1 MRAMPQCLAGVM
13 TVSGALATQLIVL
26 LLLICPASSPP
37 LDPLAPK
44 YDTRCR
50 TNIIMNWFKKEGLT
64 SPCTSHCCLGHFN
77 TWSGNTHNCSA
88 AQVTITAAQVTLS
101 GSNNTHSGLRTHNCS
116 VNITAAH
123 NTCSGRMFAKF
134 LKLLSWVGLW
144 RAPMVVLNDNA
155 PAINLT
161 TTPTQMVDMTA
172 RFMDVLVDN
181 FVSEDRQK
189 VSYLALEQSTFYK
202 RNFDEFGSLLK
213 KVDPLQMN
221 DTERSPQST
230 LSVTD
235 FWQRYYYKV
244 GRYTLHLDDM
254 EHGILSCPPLTWYDS
269 SHLDQELDDALR
281 GFCNKGVK
289 AVSDSTLLINS
300 IFDWFRVTLLSP
312 RPSLSGGWRTVLT
325 IRHQ

>member
-1 MRAMPQCLAGVM
+1 
-13 TVSGALATQLIVL
+13 
-26 LLLICPASSPP
+26 
-37 LDPLAPK
+37 
-44 YDTRCR
+44 
-50 TNIIMNWFKKEGLT
+50 
-64 SPCTSHCCLGHFN
+64 
-77 TWSGNTHNCSA
+77 
-88 AQVTITAAQVTLS
+88 
-101 GSNNTHSGLRTHNCS
+101 
-116 VNITAAH
+116 
-123 NTCSGRMFAKF
+123 MFAKF

-221 DTERSPQST
+221 DTERNLNFSNDLYNLLTIHSLLHMDSLPQST

-254 EHGILSCPPLTWYDS
+254 EHGILRGNRPHPTSGDIMFKRNDPRLALTLPADPRIHGALNCGALSCPPLTWYDS

-300 IFDWFRVTLLSP
+300 IFDWWLANCVDDPAISEALLKAAEDQHYFTYHYDWTLNAP
-312 RPSLSGGWRTVLT
+312 RTVINSISGGYNSDVGDGTNVDSEWHPGTHGSNSNTCSTNSGTGIILSSKV
-325 IRHQ
+325 